1 MLAAR
6 VRASTAPKAVPE
18 TKGAQI
24 PSRARLAVGAGAT
37 AAAGLALAGCSGSNV
52 PVNNCDR
59 IAPSAAVS
67 DSSVMSAAV
76 QYRDGSY
83 TARGVYGSLP
93 SHQDVTLTLD
103 RGAVTTIE
111 ITTPAQDQ
119 TSLGYQ
125 QRFATALPNAVIG
138 RNINE
143 LNIDR
148 LAGSSGCSEGFMIA
162 LGKIKRDAE
171 I

>member
-1 MLAAR
+1 MAAR
-6 VRASTAPKAVPE
+6 VQTSTEIKRTPIAPR
-18 TKGAQI
+18 T
-24 PSRARLAVGAGAT
+24 RLAAGAGAT
-37 AAAGLALAGCSGSNV
+37 AAVGLALAGCSGSNV
-52 PVNNCDR
+52 PVNNADQ

-67 DSSVMSAAV
+67 DSSAIPAAV

-111 ITTPAQDQ
+111 ITSPAEDP

-125 QRFATALPNAVIG
+125 RRFAAALPNAVIG
-138 RNINE
+138 RNIDE

-148 LAGSSGCSEGFMIA
+148 IAGSSGCSEGFMNA

>member
-1 MLAAR
+1 M
-6 VRASTAPKAVPE
+6 AV
-18 TKGAQI
+18 
-24 PSRARLAVGAGAT
+24 
-37 AAAGLALAGCSGSNV
+37 GLALAGCSGSNV
-52 PVNNCDR
+52 PVNNADQ

-67 DSSVMSAAV
+67 DSSAIPAAV

-125 QRFATALPNAVIG
+125 QRFAAALPNAVIG
-138 RNINE
+138 RNIDE

-148 LAGSSGCSEGFMIA
+148 LAGSSGCSEGFMKA
-162 LGKIKRDAE
+162 LERLKETLKYDQPIGVPAVHAAADGRRIHPVTLASYPAS
-171 I
+171 